1 MIAAGIDLG
10 GTKIEAQV
18 FDADWNCAEKQR
30 SATPQTYAGLLTAVA
45 AQVSWIEKSYP
56 GLPIGVGA
64 AGLIAPR
71 TGLALT
77 ANLPASGKPFPKDLA
92 RASGRAITYLND
104 CRAFALSEAI
114 FGAGR
119 PFRTMVGIVF
129 GTGNG
134 GGVVVDGQLL
144 SPSLGVGGE
153 FGHLY
158 APAHLVKAYDLPI
171 VQCGCGRMGCIE
183 TLVSGQGMSRL
194 AQALTGRSVPPAD
207 IATAR
212 HNDPQMEKVWKV
224 WCELVAEQFL
234 AFDYILNPDVIV
246 LGGGLSNISG
256 ICNDLSAALQNDQF
270 KDFPIPKLLLAQ
282 GGDISGVRG
291 AAYAAWQEAQNG

>member
-18 FDADWNCAEKQR
+18 FDDNWDCAEKQR
-30 SATPQTYAGLLTAVA
+30 SATPQTYADLLSVVS
-45 AQVSWIEKSYP
+45 AQVSWIEKNHP
-56 GLPIGVGA
+56 GLPIGIGA
-64 AGLIAPR
+64 AGLIAPS

-144 SPSLGVGGE
+144 SPSLGDGGE

-158 APAHLVKAYDLPI
+158 APAHLVKTYDLPI

-183 TLVSGQGMSRL
+183 TFVSGRGMSRL
-194 AQALTGRSVPPAD
+194 AQTLTGRAVQPTD
-207 IATAR
+207 IASAR
-212 HNDPQMEKVWKV
+212 HHDPQMKKVWHV
-224 WCELVAEQFL
+224 WCKLVAEQFL

-256 ICNDLSAALQNDQF
+256 LCDELGAAMQNAQF
-270 KDFPIPKLLLAQ
+270 KDFPIPEILLAQ
-282 GGDISGVRG
+282 GGDVSGVRG